1 MAIPLGVLLVVA
13 ILGIVLVILGKV
25 LFDYISQIKYQNRLL
40 KALRN
45 LDITALSSTEV
56 GPLCQEIVNVI
67 EKELGYFFGAIALI
81 DDKTKALK
89 RVAISENP
97 LIAKTLK
104 EFSIQYQNQK
114 EISLAET
121 NNSLIQVILNGQ
133 QKYTSSLYDI
143 QVGMQPKD
151 VSDRLQTQLGMKG
164 FFIYPLAAKNRVI
177 GVIYFC
183 TLVEKGKL
191 SKFEF
196 DVMDEFTREVARVL
210 DNISLY
216 EQLRETS
223 MQLAQANNKL
233 QQLDKLK
240 DDFVSIAS
248 HELRTPMTAIR
259 SYVWMA
265 LNRPDITLTEKM
277 KKYLSRT
284 LISTERLINL
294 VNDMLNVSRI
304 EAGSV
309 EITPTAFD
317 IVTLSKDV
325 FDEVTPKSQEKNIHL
340 VLGQTNI
347 PKVFADNDKVH
358 QVLLN
363 LIGNALK
370 FTPTDGS
377 ISVNFLADGNFLD
390 TTIKDTGVGISK
402 EDQSKLFRKFERLD
416 NSYVAA
422 ATTGGT
428 GLGLYICR
436 LLVDKMGGKIWVYSD
451 GLGKG
456 TAFTFTLPIAST
468 EILSHPEKYTVKP
481 LGPVKPLEPIAL

>member
-1 MAIPLGVLLVVA
+1 MFIFLLSLLLIAIIAGLLF
-13 ILGIVLVILGKV
+13 GKH
-25 LFDYISQIKYQNRLL
+25 ISDQIFQIKYQNRLL

-56 GPLCQEIVNVI
+56 EPLSQQIVDVI
-67 EKELGYFFGAIALI
+67 QTELGYFFGAIAI
-81 DDKTKALK
+81 VDEKTNSLK
-89 RVAISENP
+89 RVAISSNP
-97 LIAKTLK
+97 LIEKTLK
-104 EFSIQYQNQK
+104 DFAIEYRSQK
-114 EISLAET
+114 AIPLTQVSNA
-121 NNSLIQVILNGQ
+121 LIQVILNGQ
-133 QKYTSSLYDI
+133 QRYSSDLYELQI
-143 QVGMQPKD
+143 GMQPKEI
-151 VSDRLQTQLGMKG
+151 SQKLQEKLGMKG
-164 FFIYPLAAKNRVI
+164 YFIYPLVSKQKVV
-177 GVIYFC
+177 GVIYYC
-183 TLVEKGKL
+183 TLVDKARL

-196 DVMDEFTREVARVL
+196 DVMDEFSREVSRVL

-216 EQLRETS
+216 QKLRETS
-223 MQLAQANNKL
+223 YELTQAYAKL

-265 LNRPDITLTEKM
+265 LNRPDITLSEKM

-304 EAGSV
+304 ESGSV
-309 EITPTAFD
+309 EINPTAFD
-317 IVTLSKDV
+317 IPKLVQDV
-325 FDEVTPKSQEKNIHL
+325 FDEVSPKAQEKNIHL
-340 VLGQTNI
+340 LLNKAKSPPI
-347 PKVFADNDKVH
+347 FADTDKVH
-358 QVLLN
+358 QILLN

-370 FTPTDGS
+370 FTPTDGT
-377 ISVNFLADGNFLD
+377 ISVSFFGDGINLE
-390 TTIKDTGVGISK
+390 TLVKDTGVGINK
-402 EDQSKLFRKFERLD
+402 ADMSKLFQKFERLD

-436 LLVDKMGGKIWVYSD
+436 ILLEKMGGKIWAESE

-456 TAFTFTLPIAST
+456 TTFAFSLPIASQQ
-468 EILSHPEKYTVKP
+468 ILSNPQKYQFKP
-481 LGPVKPLEPIAL
+481 DGPTKQLEPVTI